1 MNKIIKKIVI
11 VGGGT
16 AGWMTA
22 AAFSKLLGSAGYQIC
37 LVESDQIGTVGVG
50 EATLPHLRFFN
61 QRLGI
66 SESEFMQATHATF
79 KAGIEFANWGSVGDA
94 YIHPFGDYG
103 SSINKIAFHHY
114 WLKARALGL
123 QHKIDEYSLPV
134 KFCQA
139 GKFDFPSDDIHSIS
153 STYSYAYH
161 IDAGLYAKFLR
172 RFSEELGLE
181 RVEGRIKGVSLC
193 PESGNV
199 QRLSLESGQVIEGD
213 FFIDCS
219 GFRSLLLGDALGVD
233 FESWKHWLPCD
244 RAVAAPTENA
254 HAAPPPY
261 TQATAHEAGWQW
273 RIPLQHRTGNGHVY
287 SSQYLGDDEAERL
300 FRQRLEGEPI
310 REPIKLR
317 FEAGARVCSWKK
329 NCVAVGL
336 SAGFLEPL
344 ESTSIYL
351 IQIAIMKLME
361 LFPRTN
367 GDDKITT
374 EFNRQ
379 MRVEYERTRDFL
391 ILHYHATNRRD
402 TAFWRYVA
410 TMAVPESLEHK
421 MSLFKSRAYVSP
433 YAHGLFLEPSW
444 VAVYLGQGFIPDGI
458 DPRVRVLPDTGLLDQ
473 LEKFRQRVAVA
484 ADAMPAHQRLIDR
497 VCSESYS
504 AASNTAAMS
513 LYGVKRNA

>member
-1 MNKIIKKIVI
+1 MSKVIKKIVI

-22 AAFSKLLGSAGYQIC
+22 AALSKLLGNSNYQIC

-66 SESEFMQATHATF
+66 PEDEFMRATHATF
-79 KAGIEFANWGSVGDA
+79 KAGIEFSNWGALGDA

-114 WLKARALGL
+114 WLKARGLGL
-123 QHKIDEYSLPV
+123 NHKIDEYSFPV

-139 GKFDFPSDDIHSIS
+139 GKFDFPSEDIASIS

-172 RFSEELGLE
+172 GFSEKLGLQ
-181 RVEGRIKGVSLC
+181 RIEGRID
-193 PESGNV
+193 NV
-199 QRLSLESGQVIEGD
+199 CLSEQNGEILNLQLEGGQVIEGD

-219 GFRSLLLGDALGVD
+219 GFRSLLLGGALEVP
-233 FESWKHWLPCD
+233 FESWRHWLPCD
-244 RAVAAPTENA
+244 RAVAAPTENNDT
-254 HAAPPPY
+254 PPLPY
-261 TQATAHEAGWQW
+261 TKATAYEAGWQW

-287 SSQYLGDDEAERL
+287 ASQFMEDDQAEDL
-300 FRQRLEGEPI
+300 FRQRVSGELI

-317 FEAGARVCSWKK
+317 FEAGARTNSWQK
-329 NCVAVGL
+329 NCVAIGL

-351 IQIAIMKLME
+351 VQIAIMKFME
-361 LFPRTN
+361 FFSERCNT
-367 GDDKITT
+367 DEIAA

-391 ILHYHATNRRD
+391 ILHYHATERRD
-402 TAFWRYVA
+402 TDFWQYVSS
-410 TMAVPESLEHK
+410 MDIPSSLQHK
-421 MSLFKSRAYVSP
+421 MALFKSRGYVSP

-444 VAVYLGQGFIPDGI
+444 IAVYLGQRYFPDAI
-458 DPRVRVLPDTGLLDQ
+458 DPRVAAMPETGLLAQ
-473 LEKFRQRVAVA
+473 LEKFRERVVSAV
-484 ADAMPAHQRLIDR
+484 DAMPQHQEIIDR
-497 VCSESYS
+497 VCSESYG
-504 AASNTAAMS
+504 AANNTAAMS
-513 LYGVKRNA
+513 LYGATRNG